1 MALFG
6 IQPVRLA
13 IDDVVERIGKTRH
26 RAKCEHPGNH
36 NGGIVKNEQMT
47 AENQR
52 RQQQQVLGPLMRAR
66 EA

>member
-6 IQPVRLA
+6 IQPVSLP
-13 IDDVVERIGKTRH
+13 IDDVVERIGKARQ
-26 RAKCEHPGNH
+26 RAKCEHPGN
-36 NGGIVKNEQMT
+36 NSGGIVENEQMT

-52 RQQQQVLGPLMRAR
+52 SEQQQVLGPLMRAR